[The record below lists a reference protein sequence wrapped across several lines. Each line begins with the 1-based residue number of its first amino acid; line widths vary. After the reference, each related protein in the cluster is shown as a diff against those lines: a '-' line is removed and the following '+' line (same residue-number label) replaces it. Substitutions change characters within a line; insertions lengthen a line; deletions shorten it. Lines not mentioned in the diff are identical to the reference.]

1 MSRQTATPQVNNA
14 FLEGN
19 TVALLTF
26 TVGGQTYGLSAPD
39 IARIIEMVAITH
51 LPGLPPAIPGI
62 INVQGKTVP
71 VLDMRQ
77 HFGLPAQAYGLR
89 TPIILV
95 NFAGNKRMLGLV
107 VDSVEEVVSVPFE
120 NLDITEM
127 MMPTELTKAVRDNVS
142 YLAGTAK
149 IGQQFI
155 LVLNVK
161 TLLNPKQQTYLSQAL
176 TQR

>member
-26 TVGGQTYGLSAPD
+26 TVDGQTYGLSAPD
-39 IARIIEMVAITH
+39 IVHIIEMVAITH
-51 LPGLPPAIPGI
+51 LPNLPPAIAGF
-62 INVQGKTVP
+62 INVHGKTVP

-77 HFGLPAQAYGLR
+77 LFGLSPRPYSLR

-95 NFAGNKRMLGLV
+95 NFTGNKRMLGLV
-107 VDSVEEVVSVPFE
+107 VDTVEEVVSVPSE
-120 NLDITEM
+120 NPDITEM
-127 MMPTELTKAVRDNVS
+127 LPPELSKTVRDNAS
-142 YLAGTAK
+142 YLAGTAR
-149 IGQQFI
+149 IGPQFI
-155 LVLNVK
+155 LAVNVK

-176 TQR
+176 TQQ